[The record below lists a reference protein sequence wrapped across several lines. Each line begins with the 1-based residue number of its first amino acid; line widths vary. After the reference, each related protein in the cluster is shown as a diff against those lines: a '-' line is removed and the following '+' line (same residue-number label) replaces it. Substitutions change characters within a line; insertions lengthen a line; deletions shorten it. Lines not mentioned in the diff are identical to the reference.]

1 MTDPTP
7 TPPTPGTDAP
17 ATALPPEARPAARSP
32 WNVFVLLLP
41 ITVIASLVAGAIG
54 HGNGETAGLAKASAE
69 LAARTRDGA
78 RPPLPSPTT
87 LAPEPFI
94 SSMPRP
100 FRTGLDRDATPIRI
114 VGPTFSAPKGAKV
127 LSPNVPF
134 SFRVAGKAWRTTTPA
149 PEQDIAFS
157 QAFSR
162 PTGSETAATSP
173 LRVDFAWR
181 VCGKCLAADAPTF
194 DKRFRERWDLP
205 SYRLRQL
212 ATGTY
217 YAEVEGDE
225 YYHLVVRRNF
235 DSPDGRVYVVQ
246 YATRAP
252 LDDKAEA
259 QELANEIR
267 SQLS

>member
-7 TPPTPGTDAP
+7 TPGAEAP
-17 ATALPPEARPAARSP
+17 ETALAPETRPAARSP

-41 ITVIASLVAGAIG
+41 ITVIASLVAGAVG
-54 HGNGETAGLAKASAE
+54 HGYGESVGRANAAAE
-69 LAARTRDGA
+69 LASRSRDGV
-78 RPPLPSPTT
+78 RPPLPSPST

-100 FRTGLDRDATPIRI
+100 FRTALDRDATPIRI
-114 VGPTFSAPKGAKV
+114 VGPAYSAPKGAKV

-134 SFRVAGKAWRTTTPA
+134 SFRVTGRAWRTSTPV

-162 PTGSETAATSP
+162 PTGDETTETSP

-181 VCGKCLAADAPTF
+181 VCGECSAADAPAF

-205 SYRLRQL
+205 SYRLREL

-217 YAEVEGDE
+217 YAEVEDGE
-225 YYHLVVRRNF
+225 HYHLVVRRNF

-252 LDDKAEA
+252 LSDKTKA
-259 QELANEIR
+259 QQLANEIR
-267 SQLS
+267 SQLG